1 MQGQEHLQG
10 QGRLQ
15 DRLGTPRRVSR
26 FGVPDL
32 GIGVGFR
39 VPHYREVVDT
49 HPAMDWFEIISENFM
64 VDGGSPRYHFDRLRA
79 AYPVVPHGV
88 SMSLGG
94 TKDPE
99 HLDRLAAL
107 CAVLDPPWVSDH
119 LCW

>member
-1 MQGQEHLQG
+1 
-10 QGRLQ
+10 
-15 DRLGTPRRVSR
+15 
-26 FGVPDL
+26 
-32 GIGVGFR
+32 
-39 VPHYREVVDT
+39 
-49 HPAMDWFEIISENFM
+49 
-64 VDGGSPRYHFDRLRA
+64 FDRLRA

-119 LCW
+119 LCWTGTAHVRAHDLLPMPYTAAMRDHVVDRIREVQDRLGRPFAVENVSSYLSYRDSVMQEW